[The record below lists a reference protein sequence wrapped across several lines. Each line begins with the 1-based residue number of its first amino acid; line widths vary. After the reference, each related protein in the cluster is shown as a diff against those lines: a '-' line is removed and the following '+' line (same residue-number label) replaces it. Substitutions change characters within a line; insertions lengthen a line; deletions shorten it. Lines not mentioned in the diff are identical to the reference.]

1 MAKYAN
7 KTCYDCGIILPANQM
22 EKVTE
27 SYNSGRSDRRPD
39 GVNVAAFLLSD
50 AKTSR
55 NMIKGATTKNNR
67 RVYTRN
73 RTAWKCLDCSG
84 HNDAIRAAE
93 ARTLDA
99 ELKAK
104 QKAQRAE
111 QKALAATQPLST
123 FAFLCNAFL
132 AFLGVLFLWAF
143 YQTVLNGTNQ
153 PSQAIFGA
161 LLLCTRPL
169 VWRSAT
175 SSSVSTT
182 ASRGH
187 RNDYHGRRY
196 KGDH

>member
-39 GVNVAAFLLSD
+39 GVNVAAFLLAD

-73 RTAWKCLDCSG
+73 RTVWKCHDCSG

-93 ARTLDA
+93 ARALDA

-104 QKAQRAE
+104 QKAQKAE
-111 QKALAATQPLST
+111 QKALAAKQPLST
-123 FAFLCNAFL
+123 FAFLCNVFL
-132 AFLGVLFLWAF
+132 AFIGLVLLWANIEV
-143 YQTVLNGTNQ
+143 VLTKGTH
-153 PSQAIFGA
+153 PVSQAIA
-161 LLLCTRPL
+161 AMVVCTPTLGLAIRNFFF
-169 VWRSAT
+169 REYNRIKR
-175 SSSVSTT
+175 
-182 ASRGH
+182 AS
-187 RNDYHGRRY
+187 
-196 KGDH
+196 